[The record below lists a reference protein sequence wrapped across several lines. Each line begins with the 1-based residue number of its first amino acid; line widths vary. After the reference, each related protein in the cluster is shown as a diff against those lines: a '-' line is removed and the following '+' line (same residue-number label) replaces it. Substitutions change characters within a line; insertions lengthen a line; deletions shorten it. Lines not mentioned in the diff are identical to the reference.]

1 LAIIRLTSAQSEQNI
16 LFLRDTGEEERGI
29 TMRITIPNRE
39 LKEELEDTLGVKV
52 TKQLLEEFIGYL
64 KVDLSQ
70 WINDNRKSFVTKL
83 AEEKR
88 I

>member
-1 LAIIRLTSAQSEQNI
+1 
-16 LFLRDTGEEERGI
+16 
-29 TMRITIPNRE
+29 MRITIPNRE

-70 WINDNRKSFVTKL
+70 WINDNCKSFVTKL

>member
-1 LAIIRLTSAQSEQNI
+1 MSFNLTVSHWRNI

-39 LKEELEDTLGVKV
+39 LKEELEETLGVKV
-52 TKQLLEEFIGYL
+52 TKELLEEFIGYL
-64 KVDLSQ
+64 EVDLPQ
-70 WINDNRKSFVTKL
+70 WIHDNFKSFVIKL
-83 AEEKR
+83 AEEGR